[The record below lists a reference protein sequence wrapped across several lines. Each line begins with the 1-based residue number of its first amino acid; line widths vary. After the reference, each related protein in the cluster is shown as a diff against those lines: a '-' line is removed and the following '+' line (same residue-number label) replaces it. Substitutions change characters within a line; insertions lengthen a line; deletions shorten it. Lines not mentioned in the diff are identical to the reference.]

1 MPSTVPPGRGPTHVG
16 NSRTLTVLDE
26 DRRLSEDVAVLDCRW
41 RDAVYLSTA
50 QLLGAELRPAADTAK
65 VS

>member
-1 MPSTVPPGRGPTHVG
+1 MSATLVHSPFLTRTDDFLKM
-16 NSRTLTVLDE
+16 SR
-26 DRRLSEDVAVLDCRW
+26 VLDCRW